1 MDFVSID
8 RVEEI
13 LNELAEEIPQDL
25 YKGLSGGIVLIEGCK
40 MHPEAVNDDLY
51 IMGEYHRSNLEKY
64 IKIYYGSFQRVYPT
78 IGEEELREKLRETLR
93 HEFLHHIE
101 GLSGLRDLEIYD
113 EERINDYKRRVNR

>member
-25 YKGLSGGIVLIEGCK
+25 YKGLSGGIVLIEGYK